1 MSTRTPML
9 LTRRARAG
17 LIGLATVVALA
28 TAAASSA
35 DLVVAGAGDAPA
47 ATLSDAAAS
56 SNMSFATL
64 LIAPVTAGA
73 VIVLAGI
80 ALVISATRR
89 GSGD

>member
-1 MSTRTPML
+1 MSSRTPTF

-17 LIGLATVVALA
+17 LVGLATAVALA

-35 DLVVAGAGDAPA
+35 DLVVTGTGEAPTA
-47 ATLSDAAAS
+47 SLPDAAAS
-56 SNMSFATL
+56 ADMSLAAL
-64 LIAPVTAGA
+64 WIAPVTAGA